1 MTRILVVED
10 EEHLAEGL
18 RFNLEAEGY
27 EVAIAPD
34 GSRAVEMLA
43 ARERG
48 VDLVILDLMLP
59 GLSGFEVLRRARAAG
74 DFVPV
79 LILTAKDAIED
90 RVRGLEEGADDYL
103 VKPFRLDELLARTRG
118 LLRRRRWDGVADGAP
133 PEPVAIGAATL
144 HFDRF
149 ELETPAGVVNLTTRE
164 MGLLRA
170 LVDRGGRGGHAR
182 RAARDGL
189 GAAPRHA
196 HARRRQLRRAA
207 APLSRARPGAPA
219 PPALGAR
226 ARLSVGALNASGRR
240 PRAASR
246 RRAKMG
252 QVDRSSWIVRSIV
265 PPSPSVRNALTFFVD
280 PVLENATL
288 VAAFEGWND
297 AGEAATGAARYVE
310 AAIRAVPLAEIDGEE
325 FLDFTVCR
333 PWVRAAAAQVSRSER
348 KFRAASRRRAKT
360 MSGRAKTADGA
371 RTIEWP
377 VTRVS
382 YGATAGS
389 RELVVA
395 IGAEPHL
402 RWRAY
407 CDLFASLVRRLRVKR
422 VVLLGAYVAD
432 VVYSRPVDVTG
443 FASDADRL
451 AAIGVAPSRYEG
463 PTGIV
468 GVLGELLRA
477 DGVPVLSLW
486 AGLPHYISA
495 SPNPRGA
502 LALVQKLASDLPLAI
517 DEAPLRADAAAFEDK
532 ISALVSG
539 DPELSEY
546 VRLLKKRE
554 FAQ

>member
-1 MTRILVVED
+1 M
-10 EEHLAEGL
+10 
-18 RFNLEAEGY
+18 
-27 EVAIAPD
+27 
-34 GSRAVEMLA
+34 
-43 ARERG
+43 
-48 VDLVILDLMLP
+48 
-59 GLSGFEVLRRARAAG
+59 
-74 DFVPV
+74 
-79 LILTAKDAIED
+79 
-90 RVRGLEEGADDYL
+90 
-103 VKPFRLDELLARTRG
+103 
-118 LLRRRRWDGVADGAP
+118 
-133 PEPVAIGAATL
+133 
-144 HFDRF
+144 
-149 ELETPAGVVNLTTRE
+149 
-164 MGLLRA
+164 
-170 LVDRGGRGGHAR
+170 
-182 RAARDGL
+182 RD
-189 GAAPRHA
+189 
-196 HARRRQLRRAA
+196 
-207 APLSRARPGAPA
+207 
-219 PPALGAR
+219 
-226 ARLSVGALNASGRR
+226 
-240 PRAASR
+240 
-246 RRAKMG
+246 
-252 QVDRSSWIVRSIV
+252 
-265 PPSPSVRNALTFFVD
+265 ALTFFVE

-325 FLDFTVCR
+325 FLDFTVRR
-333 PWVRAAAAQVSRSER
+333 PCVRAARTAT
-348 KFRAASRRRAKT
+348 RA
-360 MSGRAKTADGA
+360 
-371 RTIEWP
+371 IEWP

-382 YGATAGS
+382 ATARATAS

-443 FASDADRL
+443 FASEADRL

-468 GVLGELLRA
+468 GVLGEQLRA
-477 DGVPVLSLW
+477 DGVAVLSLW

-517 DEAPLRADAAAFEDK
+517 DEAPLRAEAAAFEEK